1 MDRHPQILF
10 LFSDTGGGH
19 RSAAKAIIEALDDK
33 YGELVSTEMVDF
45 LEDYAPW
52 PFHLL
57 PKIYPSMTRI
67 LGLWN
72 LMYRLS
78 DSPRR
83 SRLITTSA
91 WPYVRKATQTLIRQH
106 PSDLIVSL
114 HPLANAT
121 FLNALGQGNH
131 RPPFITIVTDLITT
145 HAIWYHCQPPP
156 DLCLVP
162 TEAARQIALKNG
174 LDSQYVRVTGL
185 PVASDFS
192 APSRK
197 TSLVL
202 KACIGWPEEFPV
214 VLLIGGGDGM
224 GPLER
229 IAQSIAFAQ
238 LPATLVIVTGRNQ
251 DIKDRLENQKWP
263 IPTFIYGFVH
273 EMAEIMQA
281 ADILVTKAGPST
293 ICEALNLGLPMVFY
307 SRVPGQEDGNISY
320 VVSAGAGIWAPQPED
335 VVAAI
340 RDWIRHPE
348 KHAQA
353 AASCG
358 RLARPNAARQVAEIL
373 AQQVGVT

>member
-1 MDRHPQILF
+1 MDGRAKILF

-19 RSAAKAIIEALDDK
+19 RSAAKAIIGALDDV
-33 YGELVSTEMVDF
+33 YGEIISTEMVGF

-52 PFHLL
+52 PLNLL
-57 PKIYPSMTRI
+57 PDLYPYMTRVPSI
-67 LGLWN
+67 WK

-83 SRLITTSA
+83 SQWVTASA
-91 WPYVRKATQTLIRQH
+91 WPYVRKAARTLIRQH

-145 HAIWYHCQPPP
+145 HAIWHHCQPPP

-174 LDSQYVRVTGL
+174 MDSQRVRVTGL
-185 PVASDFS
+185 PVASCFKIS
-192 APSRK
+192 SRK
-197 TSLVL
+197 TSLAL
-202 KACIGWPEEFPV
+202 KARLGWSVELPV

-224 GPLER
+224 GPMEK
-229 IAQSIAFAQ
+229 IARSIACAE

-251 DIKDRLENQKWP
+251 GMKERYQKQKWP
-263 IPTFIYGFVH
+263 IPTFIYGFVD
-273 EMAEIMQA
+273 EMAEFMQA

-293 ICEALNLGLPMVFY
+293 ICEALNAELPMVLY
-307 SRVPGQEDGNISY
+307 NRLPGQEDGNISY
-320 VVSAGAGIWAPQPED
+320 VVSAGAGVWAPWPED

-340 RDWIRHPE
+340 REWIQHPE
-348 KHAQA
+348 KYNQA
-353 AASCG
+353 AASCR
-358 RLARPNAARQVAEIL
+358 RLARPDSAHQIAEIL
-373 AQQVGVT
+373 AKQVGII